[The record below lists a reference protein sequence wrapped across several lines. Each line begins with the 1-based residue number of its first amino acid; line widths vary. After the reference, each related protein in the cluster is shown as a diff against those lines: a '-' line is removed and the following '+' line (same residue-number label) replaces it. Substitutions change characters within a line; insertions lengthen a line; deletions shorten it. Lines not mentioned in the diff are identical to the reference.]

1 MIKEELIGFF
11 HQMDL
16 GKYQF
21 DCPIKAVY
29 NETLS
34 HKPVFERGWLCLNGG
49 FYNQFQ
55 SAAYAND
62 RLAIK
67 FSWGHI
73 FIYPKQTVKPN
84 IDARKYVSNKACDNT
99 IDVGW
104 NISSGSNTPVILRY
118 NNAATTSITGTT
130 ANFTYT
136 VTSFTPI
143 R

>member
-34 HKPVFERGWLCLNGG
+34 HKPVFERGWLCLNGS

-84 IDARKYVSNKACDNT
+84 IDARKYVSDEVCDNT
-99 IDVGW
+99 I
-104 NISSGSNTPVILRY
+104 RY
-118 NNAATTSITGTT
+118 NSIPITSITGTP
-130 ANFTYT
+130 ANFRYT
-136 VTSFTPI
+136 VISFTPI

>member
-34 HKPVFERGWLCLNGG
+34 HRPVFERGWLCLNGS

-67 FSWGHI
+67 FAWGHI

-84 IDARKYVSNKACDNT
+84 IDAWKYVSRKVCNNT
-99 IDVGW
+99 INSDWDVFLGDT
-104 NISSGSNTPVILRY
+104 TPFAIRY
-118 NNAATTSITGTT
+118 NDVPITSITGTP
-130 ANFTYT
+130 ANFRYT

>member
-1 MIKEELIGFF
+1 
-11 HQMDL
+11 MDL

-34 HKPVFERGWLCLNGG
+34 HKPVFERGWLCLNGS

-84 IDARKYVSNKACDNT
+84 IDARKYVSDEVCDNT
-99 IDVGW
+99 ID
-104 NISSGSNTPVILRY
+104 NSIPI
-118 NNAATTSITGTT
+118 TSITGTPV
-130 ANFTYT
+130 NFGYT
-136 VTSFTPI
+136 VTSFTLI